1 MAAKVG
7 EPGGSERIK
16 AINVAVLKM
25 HHEGLCER
33 PASAGVERG
42 KWGQA

>member
-16 AINVAVLKM
+16 AINEAVRQM
-25 HHEGLCER
+25 HRAGLCER

-42 KWGQA
+42 KWGLP